1 MAYLLWAV
9 GGWCGLHHFY
19 LKRHAQAILWCD
31 ARPSPP
37 PALPFPGPPRN
48 QRKTLRANNDP
59 PRPSPLPARIRRMTS
74 GMVFGWGGLRDVW
87 RMPAYVREVNADPKE
102 LRALEDLQ
110 RAHPRPEFNPSHVSA
125 MTSLGFWYYY
135 LVGALASW
143 ILPAPAMPLAYAC
156 AAWAM
161 GTAGWAV
168 MSCGRRVTC
177 SYWITTGST
186 VVAAVAASHASA
198 VPTVLAAQAVCAVA
212 ATFTRRWRRDGVF
225 GKEDRPITFRAASLV
240 LLAILALAALSG
252 AAMYKWAID
261 LDVYSPDPTTGE
273 WRMDGE
279 EFAFRLRRGVHST
292 WTRRGFAGFGD
303 LDHFNRGITAA
314 EARAT
319 LSLDRGASAEDVKA
333 AFRRESL
340 RWHPDKYRGDDP
352 AGAREMQH
360 KLAMARDA
368 LLPGRVAFDD
378 DLAPF
383 YVRYTEREV
392 EVPDDG
398 DGGGES
404 GGGAGSRD
412 PEPKPEPE
420 PTREPEKV
428 KYYREEEPAAADD
441 DDSEYDPKVLD
452 EELRRAFATYD
463 RDEDGKM
470 ARGEFRFAMSK
481 AGLQYTADEFEKV
494 WSTEFNGKPSLDFD
508 DFARFVVKHDVEPPV
523 ALEQTGGHDATE
535 L

>member
-1 MAYLLWAV
+1 
-9 GGWCGLHHFY
+9 
-19 LKRHAQAILWCD
+19 
-31 ARPSPP
+31 
-37 PALPFPGPPRN
+37 
-48 QRKTLRANNDP
+48 
-59 PRPSPLPARIRRMTS
+59 MTS

-110 RAHPRPEFNPSHVSA
+110 RARSRPEFNPSHVSA

-168 MSCGRRVTC
+168 MSCGRRVAC

-186 VVAAVAASHASA
+186 VVAAVRRVVRVRRADGPRRAGRLRRRRDDHAS
-198 VPTVLAAQAVCAVA
+198 LAPGRRVRKGRQAHNLPRGVA
-212 ATFTRRWRRDGVF
+212 GPF
-225 GKEDRPITFRAASLV
+225 GDARA
-240 LLAILALAALSG
+240 AALSG

-292 WTRRGFAGFGD
+292 WTKRGFAGFGD
-303 LDHFNRGITAA
+303 LDHFNSGSPPPRPGRRCRSIAAPPPRTSRRRSVASRSGGTRISTAA
-314 EARAT
+314 MIRRARERCSTNWRWRETRCSRGGSRSTKIWRRLRSVHGARGGGSGRRRRGGGKRRGRWEPRARAKT
-319 LSLDRGASAEDVKA
+319 RARAHTRA
-333 AFRRESL
+333 RAR
-340 RWHPDKYRGDDP
+340 
-352 AGAREMQH
+352 AREGQV
-360 KLAMARDA
+360 LSR
-368 LLPGRVAFDD
+368 
-378 DLAPF
+378 
-383 YVRYTEREV
+383 
-392 EVPDDG
+392 
-398 DGGGES
+398 
-404 GGGAGSRD
+404 GGA
-412 PEPKPEPE
+412 P
-420 PTREPEKV
+420 
-428 KYYREEEPAAADD
+428 AADD
-441 DDSEYDPKVLD
+441 DDEGEYDPKVLE

-523 ALEQTGGHDATE
+523 ALEHTGGHDATE

>member
-1 MAYLLWAV
+1 MYELTTT
-9 GGWCGLHHFY
+9 
-19 LKRHAQAILWCD
+19 
-31 ARPSPP
+31 RP
-37 PALPFPGPPRN
+37 F
-48 QRKTLRANNDP
+48 
-59 PRPSPLPARIRRMTS
+59 PLPARICRMTS

-87 RMPAYVREVNADPKE
+87 RIPAYVREVNADPKE
-102 LRALEDLQ
+102 LRALENLQ

-143 ILPAPAMPLAYAC
+143 ILPAPAMPVAYAC

-168 MSCGRRVTC
+168 MSCGRRVAC

-186 VVAAVAASHASA
+186 VASCVAASFVPA

-212 ATFTRRWRRDGVF
+212 ATVTRRWRRDGVF
-225 GKEDRPITFRAASLV
+225 GKDDRPITFRAASLV
-240 LLAILALAALSG
+240 LLTLAALAALSG
-252 AAMYKWAID
+252 LAVYKWAID
-261 LDVYSPDPTTGE
+261 LDVYSLDPETGE
-273 WRMDGE
+273 WKMDGE

-292 WTRRGFAGFGD
+292 WTKRGFAGFGD
-303 LDHFNRGITAA
+303 LDHFNSGITAA
-314 EARAT
+314 DARAL
-319 LSLDRGASAEDVKA
+319 LSLQRGASAEDVRA

-340 RWHPDKYRGDDP
+340 KWHPDKYRGDDP
-352 AGAREMQH
+352 TGAKEMQH

-378 DLAPF
+378 DLAGF
-383 YVRYTEREV
+383 VRYEYNEYTEREV

-398 DGGGES
+398 DSPGGDSPGGDSPGGGRGS
-404 GGGAGSRD
+404 GEGAWSRQ
-412 PEPKPEPE
+412 PEPTHEPE
-420 PTREPEKV
+420 PEPEKV
-428 KYYREEEPAAADD
+428 KYYREEEPDD
-441 DDSEYDPKVLD
+441 DDGEYDPKVLE

-463 RDEDGKM
+463 RDGDGKM

-481 AGLQYTADEFEKV
+481 AGLQYANDEFEKV
-494 WSTEFNGKPSLDFD
+494 WSTEFDGKPSLDFD
-508 DFARFVVKHDVEPPV
+508 DFARFVTKHDVEPP
-523 ALEQTGGHDATE
+523 AAPERTGGHDATE

>member
-1 MAYLLWAV
+1 
-9 GGWCGLHHFY
+9 
-19 LKRHAQAILWCD
+19 
-31 ARPSPP
+31 
-37 PALPFPGPPRN
+37 
-48 QRKTLRANNDP
+48 
-59 PRPSPLPARIRRMTS
+59 MTS

-87 RMPAYVREVNADPKE
+87 RIPAYVREVNADPRE

-110 RAHPRPEFNPSHVSA
+110 RTRSRPEFNPSHVSA

-168 MSCGRRVTC
+168 MSCGRRVAC
-177 SYWITTGST
+177 RYWITTGST
-186 VVAAVAASHASA
+186 VVAAVAASYVPSM
-198 VPTVLAAQAVCAVA
+198 PTVLAAQAVCAVA
-212 ATFTRRWRRDGVF
+212 ATTTRRWRRDGVF
-225 GKEDRPITFRAASLV
+225 GKEDRPITFRAASLI
-240 LLAILALAALSG
+240 LLALLALAALSG
-252 AAMYKWAID
+252 VAMYKWAID
-261 LDVYSPDPTTGE
+261 LDVYSPDPETGE

-292 WTRRGFAGFGD
+292 WTKRGFAGFGD
-303 LDHFNRGITAA
+303 LDHFNSGITAA
-314 EARAT
+314 EARAL
-319 LSLDRGASAEDVKA
+319 LSLDRGASAEDVRA

-352 AGAREMQH
+352 EGAREMQH

-368 LLPGRVAFDD
+368 LLPGRVAFDE

-383 YVRYTEREV
+383 VRYTEYTEV
-392 EVPDDG
+392 EVPDEREG
-398 DGGGES
+398 WGES
-404 GGGAGSRD
+404 GEGARTRE
-412 PEPKPEPE
+412 PEPAREPEPTPEPE
-420 PTREPEKV
+420 PEPEPEKV
-428 KYYREEEPAAADD
+428 KYYREEEPDD
-441 DDSEYDPKVLD
+441 DDDGEYDPKVLE

-481 AGLQYTADEFEKV
+481 AGLRYTNDEFEKV

-508 DFARFVVKHDVEPPV
+508 DFARFVARHDVEPP
-523 ALEQTGGHDATE
+523 AGPEHTGGHDATE